1 MVHLKKNKMPRTWP
15 VQRKKDKFVA
25 VPSHATSKG
34 ISILFL
40 LRDILNIAKTRKEAK
55 FMTLNGL
62 VKVNDIIRKNENF
75 PVQVNDSF
83 SLVKSEEYYRLE
95 IMNKRY
101 TLKKISEKDSQIK
114 IIKISGKKSFGKDS
128 TQMSLRDGQNII
140 TKESFSIGDSV
151 IFNSKERKIVKIL
164 PLKIGAKIEIVVGK
178 HAGKK
183 GKLVGF
189 EDLSRGRDYKVKLEN
204 KEVILPFKTILVIE

>member
-114 IIKISGKKSFGKDS
+114 IIKILEKNLFLLEILLFLIQKKEK
-128 TQMSLRDGQNII
+128 
-140 TKESFSIGDSV
+140 
-151 IFNSKERKIVKIL
+151 
-164 PLKIGAKIEIVVGK
+164 
-178 HAGKK
+178 
-183 GKLVGF
+183 
-189 EDLSRGRDYKVKLEN
+189 
-204 KEVILPFKTILVIE
+204 